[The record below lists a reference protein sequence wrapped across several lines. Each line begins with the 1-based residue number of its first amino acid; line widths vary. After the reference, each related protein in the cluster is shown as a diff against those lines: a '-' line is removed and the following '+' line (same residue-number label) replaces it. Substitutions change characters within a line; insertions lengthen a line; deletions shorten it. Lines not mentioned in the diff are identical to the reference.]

1 MYEMTT
7 IETIQ
12 NAMQRAERVRPKVG
26 GFPYL
31 AECLR
36 QAGVRQNI
44 WTLPACQSL
53 FITETGNAVMTMPS
67 LISEMTEVPEFN
79 EEEFLRVLRADQAGE
94 ITFPEFIEGTWQA
107 GVTSYQVDFKKREV
121 IYYGYKD
128 GNQVSYAEIYPQ
140 VTIEE

>member
-1 MYEMTT
+1 
-7 IETIQ
+7 
-12 NAMQRAERVRPKVG
+12 
-26 GFPYL
+26 
-31 AECLR
+31 
-36 QAGVRQNI
+36 
-44 WTLPACQSL
+44 
-53 FITETGNAVMTMPS
+53 

-128 GNQVSYAEIYPQ
+128 RNQVSYAEIYPQ